1 MRRSAYWF
9 CVLVAALTTEPS
21 ASAQVQVPPDARVV
35 TGSEPS
41 DLSAILSPD
50 LQLLSVDEQG
60 IVKSACELDRSV
72 SGPSKYYA
80 CLRNQFEAVRT
91 GAGLPHLSS
100 VTPDERSMIES
111 ACRVHKSVS
120 GPATYY
126 SCLRSQ
132 LAALGRDS
140 ATPRADA
147 SGATGSGQASGNLPA
162 KSRPISPVARRPT
175 SDGASTGSDRATWLI
190 ILFLV
195 ALIGWPITHK
205 VLKQLRTKP
214 CSRCGDATTNATG
227 ACSACGRKEQDERH
241 RQSREAAESR
251 AREYAA
257 RRKYAEEERLRQ
269 LRTMEQLHA
278 LSGTEVETL
287 VGSLFEKLG
296 CSVDRSTDDGIDLF
310 LEADGARLAVQCR
323 CWRND
328 IDSPTLRDFLG
339 AMLHAG
345 VAHGFVITTAR
356 FSESASAFARGKA
369 MTLINGPLL
378 LRWLDGKHSPTVR
391 GHSGKSEGA
400 TSGWPRKPVQDP
412 YVVLGLSRG
421 ASPEE
426 IRRAYYAL
434 IAQYHPDKVAQLGPE
449 LRDLASE
456 KSKEINR
463 AYSQLA
469 NRSA

>member
-1 MRRSAYWF
+1 
-9 CVLVAALTTEPS
+9 
-21 ASAQVQVPPDARVV
+21 
-35 TGSEPS
+35 
-41 DLSAILSPD
+41 
-50 LQLLSVDEQG
+50 
-60 IVKSACELDRSV
+60 
-72 SGPSKYYA
+72 
-80 CLRNQFEAVRT
+80 
-91 GAGLPHLSS
+91 
-100 VTPDERSMIES
+100 
-111 ACRVHKSVS
+111 
-120 GPATYY
+120 
-126 SCLRSQ
+126 
-132 LAALGRDS
+132 LGRDS

-278 LSGTEVETL
+278 LSGTEVATL

-323 CWRND
+323 CWRNA

-356 FSESASAFARGKA
+356 FSESASTFARGKA

-469 NRSA
+469 DRSA

>member
-9 CVLVAALTTEPS
+9 CVLVAALVTEPS
-21 ASAQVQVPPDARVV
+21 ASAHAVKQDSGP
-35 TGSEPS
+35 
-41 DLSAILSPD
+41 PD
-50 LQLLSVDEQG
+50 LQLLSVDELG

-72 SGPSKYYA
+72 SA
-80 CLRNQFEAVRT
+80 
-91 GAGLPHLSS
+91 
-100 VTPDERSMIES
+100 
-111 ACRVHKSVS
+111 
-120 GPATYY
+120 
-126 SCLRSQ
+126 
-132 LAALGRDS
+132 
-140 ATPRADA
+140 PRADA

-175 SDGASTGSDRATWLI
+175 SDGASTGSNRATWLI

-195 ALIGWPITHK
+195 ALIGWRITHK
-205 VLKQLRTKP
+205 VLKHLRTKP
-214 CSRCGDATTNATG
+214 CSRCGDATTNAAG
-227 ACSACGRKEQDERH
+227 VCSACVRKEQGGRH

-356 FSESASAFARGKA
+356 FSESASTFARGKA

-400 TSGWPRKPVQDP
+400 ASGWPRKPVQDP